1 MNRVPYNKQYG
12 SGPEPTDIR
21 MHPQFPYFKAFYEN
35 QVQEMRTKTKVPQQ
49 NENVKSEF
57 VPLPTAPTVKT
68 VKAVKK
74 IQAPV
79 ERVEQVN
86 PVKKIQA
93 HIERVERVEQAN
105 PVKKIQAH
113 IERVERVEQVNPEK
127 KIQAVLKQKNNIPG
141 IGPQMLMS
149 GVPGLGLLQ
158 MFGKSKSGGGGQES
172 KLQEIQK
179 RGVVKRNPPLVREDE
194 YLLQQYKHP
203 RIRPD
208 LKLHGMINEQEFQPR
223 AFRESDIP
231 QLNPYALVSDDGSGY
246 ELGKL
251 YAYERKSF

>member
-21 MHPQFPYFKAFYEN
+21 KHPQFPYFKAFYEN
-35 QVQEMRTKTKVPQQ
+35 QVQEMRTKMKVPQQ

-57 VPLPTAPTVKT
+57 VPPTTVPTVKA

-79 ERVEQVN
+79 ERVE
-86 PVKKIQA
+86 
-93 HIERVERVEQAN
+93 RVEQVN

>member
-21 MHPQFPYFKAFYEN
+21 KHPQFPYFKAFYEN

-49 NENVKSEF
+49 NVNVKSEF
-57 VPLPTAPTVKT
+57 VPPTVPTVPTVKT

-79 ERVEQVN
+79 ERVERVEQVN
-86 PVKKIQA
+86 PVKKIQS
-93 HIERVERVEQAN
+93 
-105 PVKKIQAH
+105 
-113 IERVERVEQVNPEK
+113 
-127 KIQAVLKQKNNIPG
+127 VLKQKNNIPG

-223 AFRESDIP
+223 AFRESDI
-231 QLNPYALVSDDGSGY
+231 LCVIVSAS
-246 ELGKL
+246 
-251 YAYERKSF
+251 AC

>member
-35 QVQEMRTKTKVPQQ
+35 QVQEMRTKMKVPQQ

-57 VPLPTAPTVKT
+57 VPPTTVPTVKA

-79 ERVEQVN
+79 ERVE
-86 PVKKIQA
+86 
-93 HIERVERVEQAN
+93 RVEQVN